1 MSHLS
6 RRGLLKMTLT
16 GTLGAAMVFAAG
28 CSSRPPTNEDTR
40 TAAAEQITV
49 TDQRGREVVI
59 DGSVDTAAFAVI
71 PAPSIF
77 AAVDRSH
84 DRIVGINQSTLTAN
98 QQGMFSTIFPESA
111 NSPTISGPDFVPNVE
126 TILNL
131 NPDVVIQWGDRGDEV
146 IKPIEDAGFPVV
158 GLEYGTQEDLETW
171 ITLFSELLQKP
182 ERGEEII
189 AWQRERRDDIAERV
203 SALGAEAP
211 RAMMLS
217 AKDGNF
223 TTSNGQGYD
232 GFQYPLAGADFVSR
246 DFLSE
251 SGQVNPEQILEWDPQ
266 VILLS
271 GFDDST
277 PDDIY
282 NDTRLADVTAV
293 KERRVYKNPL
303 GAYRWQVPSAESPLY
318 WQWLNEVLHPNQ
330 EIAPT
335 ESLRTRMKEA
345 FDELYGY
352 AISEDE
358 IDAVLRF
365 DVNGG
370 SADYG
375 QFNR

>member
-1 MSHLS
+1 MPRVS
-6 RRGLLKMTLT
+6 RRSLMKMSLA
-16 GTLGAAMVFAAG
+16 GVLGASLLLTAG
-28 CSSRPPTNEDTR
+28 CSGRAPVAGEAD
-40 TAAAEQITV
+40 AASAEQIIV
-49 TDQRGREVVI
+49 TDQRGQEVVI
-59 DGSVDTAAFAVI
+59 DGPIDTAAFAVI

-77 AAVDRSH
+77 AAVDRSY
-84 DRIVGINQSTLTAN
+84 DKVVGINQSTLVAN
-98 QQGMFSTIFPESA
+98 RQGMFSTIFPESA
-111 NSPTISGPDFVPNVE
+111 DSPTISGSDFVPNVE

-131 NPDVVIQWGDRGDEV
+131 DPDVVIQWGDMGEDV
-146 IKPIEDAGFPVV
+146 IRPIEDAGFPVV

-171 ITLFSELLQKP
+171 ITLFSQLLQNP

-189 AWQRERRDDIAERV
+189 AWQHERRDEIAEHVAATDRP
-203 SALGAEAP
+203 AP

-223 TTSNGQGYD
+223 TTSNGQSYD
-232 GFQYPLAGADFVSR
+232 GFQYPLAGAEFLTE

-251 SGQVNPEQILEWDPQ
+251 SGQVNPEQILEWDPE

-277 PDDIY
+277 PEDIY

-293 KERRVYKNPL
+293 KDRRVYKNPL

-318 WQWLNEVLHPNQ
+318 WQWLNEVLYPNQ
-330 EIAPT
+330 ELAPE

-370 SADYG
+370 SADYD
-375 QFNR
+375 QFDR